1 MNKLTLL
8 LISLLACTFLPSC
21 LTIEESYKFNKNG
34 SGWMQYK
41 ISTDDLA
48 QMMEK
53 FSSFE
58 QNLTNETK
66 DREFDPEKL
75 SMRNLVPGLEKIDGL
90 SAINLIDEPE
100 NNMYGLNFK
109 FKNLNSLNQAMNH
122 ILNKEGSPAFTYFRM
137 DDNVIHRTHKMSKNS
152 IGGDFL
158 EKVEDSDK
166 IGPILSRM
174 KYNIKYNFKQEVRVV
189 YSEAQTTIMGKK
201 NKDLHVEGN
210 LKNVL
215 EHEGFINTSIV
226 LK

>member
-1 MNKLTLL
+1 MNKLTLF

-58 QNLTNETK
+58 QSLTDETE
-66 DREFDPEKL
+66 DRKFDPEKL
-75 SMRNLVPGLEKIDGL
+75 SMRNLVPGLEKIEGL

-109 FKNLNSLNQAMNH
+109 FKSLNALNKAMNH
-122 ILNKEGSPAFTYFRM
+122 ILNKEGSPAFTYFSM
-137 DDNVIHRTHKMSKNS
+137 DDNVIRRSHKMSKNR

-158 EKVEDSDK
+158 EKAEDSDK

-174 KYNIKYNFKQEVRVV
+174 KYDIKYNFKQEIRVA

-201 NKDLHVEGN
+201 SKDLHVESN
-210 LKNVL
+210 LRAIL
-215 EHEGFINTSIV
+215 ENEGFINTSIV
-226 LK
+226 FK